1 MEDVNVEGIPISVLM
16 DRAVKLKQLQT
27 KNESLKFNS
36 YPSFYAN
43 TIFPANDDVMAA
55 RKQCTFSKR
64 LETANQM
71 KQEGNT
77 NFRDG
82 RLYDALNKYE
92 MALSVFRYLENT
104 NPQWKSE
111 GIKDKFIVE
120 VEYKGKDEK
129 ECQQLNQFLVNCY
142 NNIALVSIKMQDYS
156 LAVQACDFAIAV
168 SVDTQNDKSFY
179 LRARARL
186 APKSSGAVDQE
197 LAKLD
202 LQTALKHN
210 PGNKATMK
218 QLQNLVK
225 QTKRQKMKD
234 KSTFKGLF
242 DRGGI
247 YNASELRQEKEASRR
262 CMNTNV
268 LESKQHDIILGRQ
281 LAQVYEERAMN
292 KEKERLEQILQH
304 EMNVMEQKTA
314 KMNAFDFRNPSQQMI
329 LDAKSMGVDLKD
341 SQTIKLL
348 EEMKMNDYYCKQ
360 TVVDTNEGSGDKF
373 DKQQQARSLGWLA
386 GAYIFRGDRQ
396 TITSAVIVIGIV
408 CMMIYVLR

>member
-1 MEDVNVEGIPISVLM
+1 MEDVNVEGIPFSVLM

-82 RLYDALNKYE
+82 RLDDALNKYE

-129 ECQQLNQFLVNCY
+129 EYQQLNQFLVNCY

-156 LAVQACDFAIAV
+156 LAVKACDFAIAV
-168 SVDTQNDKSFY
+168 SVDTQKDKSFY

-202 LQTALKHN
+202 LQMALKHN

-218 QLQNLVK
+218 QLQNL
-225 QTKRQKMKD
+225 
-234 KSTFKGLF
+234 
-242 DRGGI
+242 
-247 YNASELRQEKEASRR
+247 NE
-262 CMNTNV
+262 
-268 LESKQHDIILGRQ
+268 
-281 LAQVYEERAMN
+281 
-292 KEKERLEQILQH
+292 
-304 EMNVMEQKTA
+304 TA
-314 KMNAFDFRNPSQQMI
+314 ED
-329 LDAKSMGVDLKD
+329 
-341 SQTIKLL
+341 
-348 EEMKMNDYYCKQ
+348 
-360 TVVDTNEGSGDKF
+360 EGPE
-373 DKQQQARSLGWLA
+373 
-386 GAYIFRGDRQ
+386 YIQR
-396 TITSAVIVIGIV
+396 T
-408 CMMIYVLR
+408 L